1 MHSGP
6 VGISSFPDKM
16 HKPLAIGQ
24 RIAASLDQRS
34 ILLYQGWERGETPL

>member
-6 VGISSFPDKM
+6 VGISSFPDKT